1 MGVLSKIIYHSY
13 NYKQSGI
20 NQPLNLTLNDLVLV
34 KDDNLTRLKWKLG
47 RVIEVYRRDEVSRS
61 AKIKLSQTTLIPPVN
76 KLCILENVKWN
87 VQMISFSLGVE
98 DISTENSNI

>member
-20 NQPLNLTLNDLVLV
+20 NQPLNLTLNDLVLI

-76 KLCILENVKWN
+76 KLCILTGGGGYFHREFKHLNLIICFVA
-87 VQMISFSLGVE
+87 VL
-98 DISTENSNI
+98 